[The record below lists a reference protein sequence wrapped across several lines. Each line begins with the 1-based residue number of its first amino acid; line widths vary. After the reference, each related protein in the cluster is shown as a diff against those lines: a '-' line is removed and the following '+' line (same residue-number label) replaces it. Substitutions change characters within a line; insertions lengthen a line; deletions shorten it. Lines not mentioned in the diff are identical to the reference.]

1 MFRDSE
7 LSFPEDNMV
16 LRRYLGPSIY
26 IELTMTVKI
35 MKSNREVVHRLTC
48 QDLLPEYLESTEQI
62 TERESFDISFS
73 INCGTGSTV

>member
-1 MFRDSE
+1 
-7 LSFPEDNMV
+7 MV
-16 LRRYLGPSIY
+16 LDRYLGPSIN
-26 IELTMTVKI
+26 IGPAMTDNI